1 MRTARRT
8 IDKREEREYNELQ
21 EISGEE
27 FMPKYSLVVP
37 AYNEEKSLPLFYE
50 AVVPMIESL
59 QEEFEIIFVNDGSR
73 DATKEILKEL
83 AAKDSRV
90 KVCSFSRNFGQQ
102 AALLCGFAEAKGD
115 AVIAMDADL
124 QDPPEVALQMI
135 EKWKEGYD
143 VVHGKRRKRKG
154 ETVFKKATA
163 AFFYRFMRKITS
175 LDMPADVGDFKLY
188 DRKVVDAV
196 LSLGEHDR
204 LLRAQVTWVGFTQ
217 TIVEFDRPERVAG
230 ETHYTLKKM
239 VKLAESGVFP
249 NSDYPLTLPLKLG
262 ILGGFLSVACFIV
275 FIVLACCKI
284 YFGGLVAWLFP
295 FVALSGSIA
304 LVCHGL
310 SNIYISMVYREV
322 QSRPKYI
329 VAEKI
334 NL

>member
-1 MRTARRT
+1 
-8 IDKREEREYNELQ
+8 
-21 EISGEE
+21 
-27 FMPKYSLVVP
+27 MPKYSLVVP

-50 AVVPMIESL
+50 AVVPMMESL

>member
-1 MRTARRT
+1 
-8 IDKREEREYNELQ
+8 
-21 EISGEE
+21 
-27 FMPKYSLVVP
+27 MPKYSLVVP

-50 AVVPMIESL
+50 AVVPMMESL

-188 DRKVVDAV
+188 DRQVVDAV

-239 VKLAESGVFP
+239 VRLAESGVFP

>member
-50 AVVPMIESL
+50 AVVPMMESL